1 MKKSR
6 LSYERHHQW
15 RALGRWLHLRDR
27 ASSSSCPPVVAGLL
41 LLAVHLPSL
50 PPQSGLT
57 VNPNSGEK
65 SDRSSM
71 TVHLL
76 SSPTTTTTFIRYFSI
91 FYSATAGRMQTTPF
105 TGGRLENNLERAE
118 SAATCRHKSTLRFTV
133 RPTTTT
139 KWRIFHPEDF
149 TISSSCRG
157 KKKIQFGFL
166 VFCWWWNSRSS

>member
-41 LLAVHLPSL
+41 LLQAAVHLPSL

-76 SSPTTTTTFIRYFSI
+76 SSPNNNNNNIHSLFFYFLFGNSWKNADNSI
-91 FYSATAGRMQTTPF
+91 HR
-105 TGGRLENNLERAE
+105 RE
-118 SAATCRHKSTLRFTV
+118 
-133 RPTTTT
+133 
-139 KWRIFHPEDF
+139 I
-149 TISSSCRG
+149 G
-157 KKKIQFGFL
+157 KQFGTSRVSRHMSAQVDIAVHCPSNNNNKMAHFSSGGFYDLIFL
-166 VFCWWWNSRSS
+166 SR

>member
-6 LSYERHHQW
+6 LSYERHHHW

-76 SSPTTTTTFIRYFSI
+76 SSPNNNNNNIHSLFFYFLFGNSWKNADNSI
-91 FYSATAGRMQTTPF
+91 HRREIGKQFGTSRVSRPHVGT
-105 TGGRLENNLERAE
+105 
-118 SAATCRHKSTLRFTV
+118 SRHCGSLSV

-149 TISSSCRG
+149 YDLI
-157 KKKIQFGFL
+157 FL
-166 VFCWWWNSRSS
+166 SR

>member
-6 LSYERHHQW
+6 LSYERHQW

-41 LLAVHLPSL
+41 LLQAAVHLPSL

-76 SSPTTTTTFIRYFSI
+76 SSPTTTTTTFIRYFLFSI
-91 FYSATAGRMQTTPF
+91 PATAGRMRTTPF

-118 SAATCRHKSTLRFTV
+118 SSRHMSAQVDIAVHTV
-133 RPTTTT
+133 RPSNNNN
-139 KWRIFHPEDF
+139 KMAHFSSGGFYDLIF
-149 TISSSCRG
+149 
-157 KKKIQFGFL
+157 L
-166 VFCWWWNSRSS
+166 SR

>member
-76 SSPTTTTTFIRYFSI
+76 SSPNNNNNNIHSLFFYFLFGNSWKNADNSI
-91 FYSATAGRMQTTPF
+91 HWREIGKQFGTSRVSRHMSAQVT
-105 TGGRLENNLERAE
+105 
-118 SAATCRHKSTLRFTV
+118 TLRFTV
-133 RPTTTT
+133 RPSNNN
-139 KWRIFHPEDF
+139 KMAHFSSGGFYDLIF
-149 TISSSCRG
+149 
-157 KKKIQFGFL
+157 L
-166 VFCWWWNSRSS
+166 SR